1 MDFIVTMR
9 IEAKGQAIKFTGIHS
24 LLKTLTIYMLIF
36 VPFCVHAQSVTPEQ
50 KVLEFYRWYISAYE
64 HSCKDAQY
72 NLLYDEKIE
81 NYITSELR
89 DEMIRKYGDPDNDF
103 YEGVGYFLH
112 VQDANPKWASL
123 LDAKTVRENKGHIF
137 VQLNIN
143 EEKIYGGTFSICVRV
158 HRDKNIWKI
167 DQVESAAQ
175 NILSDCKT
183 IKSSIR

>member
-1 MDFIVTMR
+1 MDFTLAMR
-9 IEAKGQAIKFTGIHS
+9 IEAKSHAINFTGIHS
-24 LLKTLTIYMLIF
+24 LLKMLGACILIF
-36 VPFCVHAQSVTPEQ
+36 FPLWAHGQSVTPEQ

-64 HSCKDAQY
+64 HSCQDAQY

-81 NYITSELR
+81 KYITTELR
-89 DEMIRKYGDPDNDF
+89 NEMIRKYGDPDNDF

-143 EEKIYGGTFSICVRV
+143 EEKIYGGTFSICVRL
-158 HRDKNIWKI
+158 HRDKGILKI
-167 DQVESAAQ
+167 DQVESATQ
-175 NILSDCKT
+175 NTFSDCKT
-183 IKSSIR
+183 IKSSIH

>member
-1 MDFIVTMR
+1 MDFTLAMR
-9 IEAKGQAIKFTGIHS
+9 IEVKSQAIKFTGIHS
-24 LLKTLTIYMLIF
+24 LLRILGIDILIF
-36 VPFCVHAQSVTPEQ
+36 FPLWVHAQSVTPEQ

-89 DEMIRKYGDPDNDF
+89 DKMIKKYGDPDNDF

-112 VQDANPKWASL
+112 MQDANPKWASL
-123 LDAKTVRENKGHIF
+123 LDAKTVRENKGYIF

-143 EEKIYGGTFSICVRV
+143 EEKIYGGTFSICVRL
-158 HRDKNIWKI
+158 HSDKSVWKI
-167 DQVESAAQ
+167 DQVEPAAR
-175 NILSDCKT
+175 NMFSDCKT
-183 IKSSIR
+183 IKSSIH